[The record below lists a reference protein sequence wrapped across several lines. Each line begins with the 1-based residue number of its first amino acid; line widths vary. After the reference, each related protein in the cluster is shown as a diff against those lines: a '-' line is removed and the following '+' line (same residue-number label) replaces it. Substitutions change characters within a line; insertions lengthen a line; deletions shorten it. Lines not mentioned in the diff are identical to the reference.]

1 MLIGATLF
9 FVLLLGP
16 CVSSGP
22 PDRGI
27 TEEQIRLL
35 NQSLDALHEEVAAAR
50 APSHWPFIL
59 FIASLLAPLLA
70 AVWLLIRAER
80 SVIGADET
88 IRTLV
93 RHGLSE
99 PVLRQYL
106 DRQTGRVPK
115 PEIGPGPTGGRAL
128 SRPREPHRSR
138 KRRMRRRR
146 SKRI

>member
-16 CVSSGP
+16 CMSSGP

-35 NQSLDALHEEVAAAR
+35 NQSLDALHEEVAAVR
-50 APSHWPFIL
+50 APSHGPFIL

-99 PVLRQYL
+99 PVLREYL
-106 DRQTGRVPK
+106 ERQTGRVPR
-115 PEIGPGPTGGRAL
+115 PVIGPGVDR
-128 SRPREPHRSR
+128 RPCVAPAA
-138 KRRMRRRR
+138 
-146 SKRI
+146 